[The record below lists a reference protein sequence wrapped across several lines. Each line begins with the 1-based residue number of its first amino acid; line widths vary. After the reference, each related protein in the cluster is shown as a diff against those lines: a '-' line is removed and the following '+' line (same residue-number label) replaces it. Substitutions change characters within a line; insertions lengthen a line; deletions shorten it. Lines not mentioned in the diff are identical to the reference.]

1 MTSQEYTEVAQ
12 ELDQLLRL
20 FPIADDPRIVRLMC
34 EARDTAK
41 VRARDLATERR
52 SMRLTYGH

>member
-12 ELDQLLRL
+12 EIDTLLRL
-20 FPIADDPRIVRLMC
+20 YPIVDDPRIVRLMC

-52 SMRLTYGH
+52 STRLTYGY